1 MKFKLGDSLEIAGE
15 LSNIIEI
22 SKAEY
27 DTLTKKAFLYD
38 LIYGYTK
45 AKGYTPDEYLI
56 SFEDVIVDV
65 KETEAE
71 HEATNCDT
79 VGA

>member
-1 MKFKLGDSLEIAGE
+1 MRFKLGDALEVTGE
-15 LSNIIEI
+15 LSNVIEI

-27 DTLTKKAFLYD
+27 DTLAKKAFLYD

-71 HEATNCDT
+71 HEATDCDT

>member
-1 MKFKLGDSLEIAGE
+1 MKFNLGDALKITGE
-15 LSNIIEI
+15 LSNVIEI

-45 AKGYTPDEYLI
+45 ARGYTPDEYI
-56 SFEDVIVDV
+56 IKFEDVIVDV

-71 HEATNCDT
+71 HEGTNCDT